1 MKSLETLLT
10 EALVVEAFGSKII
23 ASLMKNVGLKSDW
36 WHSRS
41 YLQWDKVKD
50 EDIREITKEEAMKL
64 YRKQKDP
71 HYILWVSNN
80 HREGERISLITWGT
94 DLITCEWGYAR
105 RGTSTKSVIDS
116 MNITKAY
123 DVIDFEK
130 FFRVEMMRQRAEA
143 KKDALAL
150 KSAEEV
156 LVDNKKRYESILA
169 KMHTGNKEEVAK
181 IFGDI
186 MVLYEQVTKQW
197 VTKYMDQI
205 LQEQPDMWQVRR
217 DYVTIQNKIS
227 NMMDAIQTYS
237 INGKHGWDARYTKQK
252 YDEIKKLADEIT
264 KLCMDK
270 INAEA

>member
-1 MKSLETLLT
+1 MKSLEVLLT

-23 ASLMKNVGLKSDW
+23 AGLMKNVGLKSDW
-36 WHSRS
+36 WNSRS

-50 EDIREITKEEAMKL
+50 DDIREITKEEALKL

-71 HYILWVSNN
+71 HYILWVSDNY
-80 HREGERISLITWGT
+80 REGKRISLITWGT
-94 DLITCEWGYAR
+94 DIVTCEWGYAP
-105 RGTSTKSVIDS
+105 RGASTKGVIDS

-130 FFRVEMMRQRAEA
+130 FLRREMIQQRTEA
-143 KKDALAL
+143 KKNALAL

-156 LVDNKKRYESILA
+156 LADNKKRYESILA
-169 KMHTGNKEEVAK
+169 KMHTGDKEEVAK
-181 IFGDI
+181 IFGDA
-186 MVLYEQVTKQW
+186 MSLYEQVTKQW
-197 VTKYMDQI
+197 VVKYMDQI
-205 LQEQPDMWQVRR
+205 LQDQPDMWQVRNE
-217 DYVTIQNKIS
+217 YKKIQDKVDG
-227 NMMDAIQTYS
+227 MMNAIQTYS
-237 INGKHGWDARYTKQK
+237 INRKSGWDARYTKQK